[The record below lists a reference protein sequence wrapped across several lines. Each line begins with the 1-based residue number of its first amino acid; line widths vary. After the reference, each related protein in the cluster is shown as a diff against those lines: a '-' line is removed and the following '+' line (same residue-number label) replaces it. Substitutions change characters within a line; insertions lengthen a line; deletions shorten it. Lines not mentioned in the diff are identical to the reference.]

1 MLAAKYSLEQSEQDH
16 LVSLNS
22 LIGIGTCFQ
31 AGGLAYGLSKSKIE
45 YFQYTIPL
53 LYKLSIGVVLKN
65 AIMSIINTRS
75 KNKINQLIQ
84 NWPKWVVGTQR
95 WLDAQGVNR
104 FLAQQY
110 CRSGWIERIGQ
121 GAYQLAGD
129 SLKWT
134 GAVYALQSQL
144 KFAVHVAA
152 QTALEIQGYRQYV
165 AQNRVIHSVSGSR
178 SGSRVNSVSGSRS
191 GSRVNSVSGS
201 KGQPIWL
208 LKSFEEKRKLPQWF
222 LENFEQ
228 QYNVHC
234 VTRAL
239 FDDDQLGLA
248 VFAINDYELIVST
261 PERAVL
267 EYLNLAPTHF
277 SLEQTQFLIEGMMT
291 LRPELLQSLLEY
303 CTSIKTKRLFL
314 VLSEHE
320 GHLWWNSLNL
330 EKLALG
336 MNKLTIGKGGY
347 YYPRYQLSLPLKLG
361 TYEGYHEDDESIP

>member
-1 MLAAKYSLEQSEQDH
+1 
-16 LVSLNS
+16 
-22 LIGIGTCFQ
+22 
-31 AGGLAYGLSKSKIE
+31 
-45 YFQYTIPL
+45 
-53 LYKLSIGVVLKN
+53 
-65 AIMSIINTRS
+65 MSSMNTRS
-75 KNKINQLIQ
+75 KTKINQLVQ
-84 NWPKWVVGTQR
+84 NWPKGVVGTQR

-110 CRSGWIERIGQ
+110 CRSGWIERVGQ

-144 KFAVHVAA
+144 KFKVHVGA
-152 QTALEIQGYRQYV
+152 QTALELQGYRQYV
-165 AQNRVIHSVSGSR
+165 AQ
-178 SGSRVNSVSGSRS
+178 
-191 GSRVNSVSGS
+191 S

-208 LKSFEEKRKLPQWF
+208 LKSPFDARKLPQWF
-222 LENFEQ
+222 AQNFEEQ
-228 QYNVHC
+228 HNIHC

-239 FDDDQLGLA
+239 FDDDQLGLIS
-248 VFAINDYELIVST
+248 FDINDYELIIST

-267 EYLNLAPTHF
+267 EYLNLVPNHF
-277 SLEQTQFLIEGMMT
+277 SLEQAQFLIEGMMT
-291 LRPELLQSLLEY
+291 LRPELLQSLLEH

-320 GHLWWNSLNL
+320 GHPWWNSLNL

-361 TYEGYHEDDESIP
+361 THEGYHEDDESIP